1 MEGGRALI
9 EVTYTIAENA
19 PIASGVYRLKL
30 EGDTSAI
37 TAPGQFLDLRLP
49 DFFLRRPI
57 SICDWDERSVTLLYK
72 VVGGGTDWLS
82 RCTPGQALDALSG
95 LGNGFD
101 VAACGETTLLS
112 GGGIGTA
119 PLFGLAKRLL
129 AAGKTPVAVLG
140 FNTAEDVFYENE
152 FKELGVQTVVCKA
165 TDETQRRALEK
176 IGADHVVV
184 PERESGIKLAQS
196 LTSSSILDFIELSPD
211 CGIAELQTPPE
222 WCGKSIRELDI
233 RAKYGVNVIAVRENG
248 KVHVTLDANRPLN
261 DKLTLVLLGENDR
274 LARVKP

>member
-1 MEGGRALI
+1 MI
-9 EVTYTIAENA
+9 EVKYTIAENA
-19 PIASGVYRLKL
+19 PIASDVYRLKL

-49 DFFLRRPI
+49 GFFLRRPI

-82 RCTPGQALDALSG
+82 RCTLGQTLDALSG

-152 FKELGVQTVVCKA
+152 FKALGVQTVIATADGSCGTRGFVTDALPEQFDTVCACGPMPMLKA
-165 TDETQRRALEK
+165 LCAKTDKPGQISLEARMGCGF
-176 IGADHVVV
+176 GACMGCTIDTVNGPKRVC
-184 PERESGIKLAQS
+184 REGPVFGREEIK
-196 LTSSSILDFIELSPD
+196 
-211 CGIAELQTPPE
+211 
-222 WCGKSIRELDI
+222 W
-233 RAKYGVNVIAVRENG
+233 
-248 KVHVTLDANRPLN
+248 
-261 DKLTLVLLGENDR
+261 
-274 LARVKP
+274 